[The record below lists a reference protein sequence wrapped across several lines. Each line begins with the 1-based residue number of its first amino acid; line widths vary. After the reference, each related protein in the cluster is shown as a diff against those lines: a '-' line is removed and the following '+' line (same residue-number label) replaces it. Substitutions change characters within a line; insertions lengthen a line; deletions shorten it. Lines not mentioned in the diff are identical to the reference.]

1 MKIDLP
7 FCTFQNIIS
16 GVPQGSLLG
25 PLLFNLFVTN
35 FFLFCSTDIVM
46 AMMMASYG
54 DDNTPNATEDC
65 KTFQKVEENLKHT
78 I

>member
-1 MKIDLP
+1 
-7 FCTFQNIIS
+7 
-16 GVPQGSLLG
+16 
-25 PLLFNLFVTN
+25 
-35 FFLFCSTDIVM
+35 M

-54 DDNTPNATEDC
+54 DGSTPNATEDC